1 MPRHRAARKAARPAF
16 LLHLLAL
23 CAHKFLILGTPD
35 DLLPAWPAQT
45 YSLGLRPLDAIDP
58 DAPPGTP
65 VRHSLWIVLQLCN
78 RGALR
83 ERWSV
88 VGRVGWPWKCCNG
101 RHSHTCSA
109 KCLLLSPTLLNAI
122 SSKLFDVGAMIQ
134 LLLPHPSLCLQTRP
148 SCGGASATRL
158 PPTAAQTCST
168 SC

>member
-23 CAHKFLILGTPD
+23 CAHQSLILGTPD

-83 ERWSV
+83 ERKAGSV
-88 VGRVGWPWKCCNG
+88 VG
-101 RHSHTCSA
+101 
-109 KCLLLSPTLLNAI
+109 
-122 SSKLFDVGAMIQ
+122 
-134 LLLPHPSLCLQTRP
+134 
-148 SCGGASATRL
+148 GASRTWR
-158 PPTAAQTCST
+158 C
-168 SC
+168 